1 MQREVIILAG
11 GFGKRLFDVVS
22 DVPKCLAPINGTPF
36 LDYLIKYLQKYGIS
50 RLILSL
56 GYKSDFII
64 SYINEFHSDL
74 DVTFVI
80 EDSPLGTGGAIKASL
95 KEVKAKNV
103 LVVNGDTFFNINL
116 NAFYNAALTNQYAF
130 TMALQ
135 RMERNYRYG
144 FVELD
149 EKNEII
155 SFCEKQ
161 ESNNVLINTGFY
173 IINKEQ
179 LDFGA
184 NNDIFSLEK
193 DFFESDLRKIKL
205 YGIEFN
211 DEFIDI
217 GVPYD
222 FNKAQT
228 FFKQLNIN
236 N

>member
-11 GFGKRLFDVVS
+11 GFGKRLLDVVS
-22 DVPKCLAPINGTPF
+22 VVPKCLAPINGTPF
-36 LDYLIKYLQKYGIS
+36 LDYLIKYLKKYGIS
-50 RLILSL
+50 RFILSL
-56 GYKSDFII
+56 GYKSDLII
-64 SYINEFHSDL
+64 SYINEFHPDI

-80 EDSPLGTGGAIKASL
+80 EDSPLGTGGAIKASV
-95 KEVKAKNV
+95 KEVKVKNV

-116 NAFYNAALTNQYAF
+116 NDFYNAALTNQYPF
-130 TMALQ
+130 TIALQ
-135 RMERNYRYG
+135 KIEKNYRYG

-155 SFCEKQ
+155 RFCEKQ
-161 ESNNVLINTGFY
+161 ESNNVFINTGFY

-179 LDFGA
+179 VNFDT

-205 YGIEFN
+205 YGMEFN
-211 DEFIDI
+211 NEFIDI
-217 GVPYD
+217 GIPKD
-222 FNKAQT
+222 FNRAQT
-228 FFKQLNIN
+228 LFKQLNIN

>member
-1 MQREVIILAG
+1 MQKEVIILAG
-11 GFGKRLFDVVS
+11 GFGKRLLDVVS

-36 LDYLIKYLQKYGIS
+36 LDYLIKYLQKFGIS

-64 SYINEFHSDL
+64 SYINEFHPDI

-116 NAFYNAALTNQYAF
+116 NAFYNASLTNQYAF

-179 LDFGA
+179 VNFDA
-184 NNDIFSLEK
+184 NKDIFSLEK

>member
-36 LDYLIKYLQKYGIS
+36 LDYLIKYLQKFGIC

>member
-11 GFGKRLFDVVS
+11 GFGKRLLDVVS

-56 GYKSDFII
+56 GYKSDFVI
-64 SYINEFHSDL
+64 SYINEFHPHI

-95 KEVKAKNV
+95 KEVKTKNV

-116 NAFYNAALTNQYAF
+116 NSFYNEALSSQYPFAI
-130 TMALQ
+130 ALQ
-135 RMERNYRYG
+135 RIEKNYRYG
-144 FVELD
+144 FVELN

-155 SFCEKQ
+155 RFCEKQ
-161 ESNNVLINTGFY
+161 ESNNVFINTGFY

-179 LDFGA
+179 VNFDT
-184 NNDIFSLEK
+184 NKDVFSLEK
-193 DFFESDLRKIKL
+193 DFFESDLRETKL

-211 DEFIDI
+211 NEFIDI
-217 GVPYD
+217 GIPKD
-222 FNKAQT
+222 FNRAQT
-228 FFKQLNIN
+228 LFQQLNFKS
-236 N
+236 